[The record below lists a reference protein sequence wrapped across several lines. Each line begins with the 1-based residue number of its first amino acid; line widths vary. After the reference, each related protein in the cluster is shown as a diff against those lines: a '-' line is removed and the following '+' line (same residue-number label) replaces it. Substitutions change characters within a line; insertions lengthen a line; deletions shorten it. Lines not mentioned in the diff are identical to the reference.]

1 MPFRIINDTQEFQ
14 NLQNTWDELYRGNA
28 NHTPYQSWEWNFSW
42 WQHFGGKE
50 ALRLI
55 VIEEQGRVLGIAP
68 LVRRKTFLGW
78 PLAHLGFIGQKRTD
92 YLDFIVLA
100 GAEAVFFREL
110 REALK
115 SMQQEWEFVELKDV
129 PEDSANWTPLFREIS
144 EAFPVF
150 ELDLQR
156 VCVTVPLTHDWESFL
171 QTLGKRTRK
180 DVGYDRRYLEKNFA
194 TEYKIFTNSS
204 AVFEGF
210 RDLAQIYQARWVE
223 EKGASRLAESNVAQ
237 FENEICEKFSRRGD
251 FRLYLMYANG
261 KPAAGLS
268 GYVKNNKLY
277 GDIYAHVP
285 ELHKFSVGNVLLG
298 RAIEDC
304 ISLGLKEL
312 DLSRGEEAY
321 KFRWNG
327 QPKRNRHLKIFR
339 NRLAA
344 AKAAFAEGIYEKASH
359 SGFLNKMLAS
369 YRRWRYG
376 GKKTD

>member
-1 MPFRIINDTQEFQ
+1 MAFRIVTSTQEFQ
-14 NLQNTWDELYRGNA
+14 GLQDIWEGLYRSSA

-42 WQHFGGKE
+42 WQRLGGRE
-50 ALRLI
+50 ELRLI
-55 VIEEQGRVLGIAP
+55 VVEENERVIGLAP
-68 LVRRKTFLGW
+68 FVRRKKFFGW

-92 YLDFIVLA
+92 YLDFVVQA
-100 GAEAVFFREL
+100 GAEPIFFREL

-115 SMQQEWEFVELKDV
+115 SMQAEWQFVELKDV
-129 PEDSANWTPLFREIS
+129 PEASASWAHLFREIS
-144 EAFPVF
+144 AAFPVF

-156 VCVTVPLTHDWESFL
+156 VCVTIPLTPDWESFL

-180 DVGYDRRYLEKNFA
+180 DVGYDRRYFEKNFA
-194 TEYKIFTNSS
+194 ADFKIFTNSS
-204 AVFEGF
+204 AVLEGF
-210 RDLAQIYQARWVE
+210 RDLASIYQARWQE
-223 EKGASRLAESNVAQ
+223 EKGAGRLAENNVMQ
-237 FENEICEKFSRRGD
+237 FEHEICEEFTRRGD
-251 FRLYLMYANG
+251 FRLYVMYANG

-268 GYVKNNKLY
+268 GYVKNDKLY

-304 ISLGLKEL
+304 IGLGLKEL

-327 QPKRNRHLKIFR
+327 QPKRNHHLKIFR
-339 NRLAA
+339 DRMAA
-344 AKAAFAEGIYEKASH
+344 AKASFAEGIYEQASR
-359 SGFLNKMLAS
+359 SELLNRTLAR

-376 GKKTD
+376 S